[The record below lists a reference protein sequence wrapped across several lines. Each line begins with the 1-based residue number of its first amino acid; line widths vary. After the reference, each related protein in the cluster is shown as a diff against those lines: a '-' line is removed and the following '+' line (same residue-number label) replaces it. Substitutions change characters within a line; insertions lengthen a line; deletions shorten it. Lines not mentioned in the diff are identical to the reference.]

1 MNDNLISKNKNLF
14 DDKNND
20 IINSSYENNVKNN
33 DNFAQFCLRCRKQM
47 YHVIENES
55 NEIAIKELKTKDHK
69 NIILDGKI
77 IQLKII
83 LLLNVY
89 IQIIIL

>member
-14 DDKNND
+14 DDKNNNNFND
-20 IINSSYENNVKNN
+20 IMNSSYENNDKNLSNGN
-33 DNFAQFCLRCRKQM
+33 DNFTQFCLRCRKQM
-47 YHVIENES
+47 YHVIEKES

-83 LLLNVY
+83 LF
-89 IQIIIL
+89 